1 VNTLFKSEANKYTV
15 YGALF
20 GLCFPIV
27 ASIVAIFTSGQS
39 FSLDTL
45 FYVQQS
51 NPLLWIIHSAPFC
64 LGFVARFAGQ
74 RQDRLNNTIANME
87 QTIALRT
94 EELQDAI
101 TNAQSANQTKSEFL
115 ANMSHEIRTPLNGI
129 IGMTGLLLETPL
141 NAEQQDFVHTVRS
154 SGDAL
159 LTIIN
164 DILDFSKIE
173 AGKLDLEEH
182 PFDLRRCIE
191 ESLDLLAPNAA
202 KKCIELAYLIEG
214 KPLTTV
220 VGDVTRLRQILVNLV
235 SNAVKFTQ
243 QGEVVLSLRS
253 QLIDNGQHRLY
264 FALKDTGIGIPPER
278 LDRLF
283 KSFSQVDTSTTRKF
297 GGTGLGLAISKQ
309 LAEMMGGSMSVESE
323 VDVGSTFCFTVVVE
337 VIPDSSQRYLEEVEP
352 HLVGKHVLIVDD
364 NATNRLIL
372 TRQTES
378 WGMIPLALSSGME
391 ALTHLH
397 RNAAF
402 DLAILD
408 MQMPEMDGLE
418 LAREIRQYGSL
429 KDIRALS
436 TMPLVML
443 TSIGQRDLG
452 TQGIEFAAYL
462 TKPVKPSPLYDAL
475 LRIFVEQQAQQ
486 VSTRRHVS
494 PTQVRFDPEMAKSRP
509 LHILL
514 ADDNTINQ
522 KVALRMLERVGY
534 RAEVAANGIE
544 VLEALNRHSY
554 DVVLMDIQMPEMDGI
569 EATKRIRKEWLPE
582 QQPRIIAVTANA
594 LKGDRERYLKA
605 GMDDYISKPVQMKA
619 LVEALERCEPLA
631 KRVNRPVIT
640 KDSMALP
647 VNGHILMH
655 ENSPINVER
664 LKAYLGE
671 DALEFL
677 IELAPMFLE
686 SAPKHL
692 SSLYRAV
699 SQGDSDML
707 FKAAHTLKGSSASIG
722 AIPLSKLSKQVE
734 QVGRDGSLA
743 DVVPKIKLL
752 EAEYERVKEV
762 LTAYQVSNP
771 SPPNPP
777 RLAIASGVPRGEGGV
792 RAR

>member
-1 VNTLFKSEANKYTV
+1 MNTLFKSEANKYTV
-15 YGALF
+15 YGVLF
-20 GLCFPIV
+20 GLCFPII
-27 ASIVAIFTSGQS
+27 ALLVAIFTSGRG
-39 FSLDTL
+39 FSVETL
-45 FYVQQS
+45 LYVVQS
-51 NPLLWIIHSAPFC
+51 NPLLWIISSAPFV
-64 LGFVARFAGQ
+64 LGVVARFTGE
-74 RQDRLNNTIANME
+74 RQDRLNDIIANME

-94 EELQDAI
+94 EELEGAI
-101 TNAQSANQTKSEFL
+101 TDAQSANQTKSEFL

-141 NAEQQDFVHTVRS
+141 NAEQQDFVQTVRS

-182 PFDLRRCIE
+182 PFDLRGCIE
-191 ESLDLLAPNAA
+191 ESLDLLAPKAA
-202 KKCIELAYLIEG
+202 QKGIELAYLVEG

-220 VGDVTRLRQILVNLV
+220 MGDVTRLRQILVNLV
-235 SNAVKFTQ
+235 SNAVKFTNE
-243 QGEVVLSLRS
+243 GEVVVSVRS
-253 QLIDNGQHRLY
+253 QLIDNGHHRLY
-264 FALKDTGIGIPPER
+264 FSVKDTGIGIPPER
-278 LDRLF
+278 LNRLF

-323 VDVGSTFCFTVVVE
+323 VGKGSTFCFTVVIE
-337 VIPDSSQRYLEEVEP
+337 VIPDSSQRYLEEIEP

-378 WGMIPLALSSGME
+378 WGMIPLAVSSGME
-391 ALTHLH
+391 ALTQLRSHPT
-397 RNAAF
+397 F

-408 MQMPEMDGLE
+408 MQMPEMDGLQ
-418 LAREIRQYGSL
+418 LAREIRQYATLRGIQGL
-429 KDIRALS
+429 KS
-436 TMPLVML
+436 MPLVML
-443 TSIGQRDLG
+443 TSIGHRDLG

-475 LRIFVEQQAQQ
+475 VRIFVEQQAQQ
-486 VSTRRHVS
+486 VSTRRHVA
-494 PTQVRFDPEMAKSRP
+494 PTQVSFDPEMAKSHP

-544 VLEALNRHSY
+544 VLEALSRHSY
-554 DVVLMDIQMPEMDGI
+554 DVVLMDIQMPEMDGV

-594 LKGDRERYLKA
+594 LKGDRERYLEA

-619 LVEALERCEPLA
+619 LVKALEACEPLA

-640 KDSMALP
+640 KDNMALP
-647 VNGHILMH
+647 ANGHILMH
-655 ENSPINVER
+655 ENSPISVER

-677 IELAPMFLE
+677 IELAPMFME

-692 SSLYRAV
+692 ASLNQAV
-699 SQGDSDML
+699 KQGNTDML

-734 QVGRDGSLA
+734 RVGREGTLA

-752 EAEYERVKEV
+752 EAEYERVREA
-762 LTAYQVSNP
+762 LTAY
-771 SPPNPP
+771 
-777 RLAIASGVPRGEGGV
+777 AIQDT
-792 RAR
+792 

>member
-1 VNTLFKSEANKYTV
+1 MNTLFKSEANKYTL

-27 ASIVAIFTSGQS
+27 ASIVAIFASGQG
-39 FSLDTL
+39 FSLDTF
-45 FYVQQS
+45 FYVQQN
-51 NPLLWIIHSAPFC
+51 NPLLWIIHSAPFF

-74 RQDRLNNTIANME
+74 RQDRLNDIIGNME
-87 QTIALRT
+87 QTIARRT
-94 EELQDAI
+94 EELQEAI

-191 ESLDLLAPNAA
+191 ESLDLLAPKAA
-202 KKCIELAYLIEG
+202 KKGIELAYLIEG
-214 KPLTTV
+214 KPLTKV

-235 SNAVKFTQ
+235 SNAVKFTHK
-243 QGEVVLSLRS
+243 GEVVISVRS
-253 QLIDNGQHRLY
+253 QLVDNGSHRLY
-264 FALKDTGIGIPPER
+264 FAVKDTGIGIPAQR
-278 LDRLF
+278 LERLF

-323 VDVGSTFCFTVVVE
+323 VGVGSTFCFTVLVE
-337 VIPDSSQRYLEEVEP
+337 AIPDSSQRHLEEVEP

-378 WGMIPLALSSGME
+378 WGMIPLALPSGIE
-391 ALTHLH
+391 ALTHLRGH
-397 RNAAF
+397 SAF

-408 MQMPEMDGLE
+408 MQMPEMDGLQ

-429 KDIRALS
+429 KEIPALS

-475 LRIFVEQQAQQ
+475 VRIFIEQEAQKA
-486 VSTRRHVS
+486 STRRHLS
-494 PTQVRFDPEMAKSRP
+494 PKKASFDPEMAKSHP

-594 LKGDRERYLKA
+594 LKGDRERYLEA

-619 LVEALERCEPLA
+619 LVEALEECEALA

-640 KDSMALP
+640 KENMALP
-647 VNGHILMH
+647 ANGHLLMH
-655 ENSPINVER
+655 ENSPIHVER

-671 DALEFL
+671 DALQFL
-677 IELAPMFLE
+677 IELAPMFIE

-692 SSLYRAV
+692 ANLKQAV
-699 SQGDSDML
+699 SEGNRDLL

-734 QVGRDGSLA
+734 QVGRQGSLT

-752 EAEYERVKEV
+752 EAEYQRVKEV
-762 LTAYQVSNP
+762 LTAY
-771 SPPNPP
+771 
-777 RLAIASGVPRGEGGV
+777 AG
-792 RAR
+792 

>member
-1 VNTLFKSEANKYTV
+1 MNTLFKSEANKYTV

-27 ASIVAIFTSGQS
+27 ASIVAIFASGQN

-45 FYVQQS
+45 LYVQQS
-51 NPLLWIIHSAPFC
+51 NPLLWIISSAPFC
-64 LGFVARFAGQ
+64 LGLVARFAGE
-74 RQDRLNNTIANME
+74 RQDRLNDTIANME
-87 QTIALRT
+87 QTIARRT
-94 EELQDAI
+94 DELQDAI
-101 TNAQSANQTKSEFL
+101 RNAQSANQTKSEFL

-141 NAEQQDFVHTVRS
+141 NAEQQDFVHTVRR

-182 PFDLRRCIE
+182 PFDLRGCIE
-191 ESLDLLAPNAA
+191 ESLDLLAPKAA
-202 KKCIELAYLIEG
+202 EKGIELAYLIEG
-214 KPLTTV
+214 KPVSKV

-235 SNAVKFTQ
+235 SNAVKFTHE
-243 QGEVVLSLRS
+243 GEVVVSVRS
-253 QLIDNGQHRLY
+253 QLVDNGYHRLY
-264 FALKDTGIGIPPER
+264 FSVKDTGIGIPAER
-278 LDRLF
+278 LERLF
-283 KSFSQVDTSTTRKF
+283 KSFSQVDTSTTRRF

-323 VDVGSTFCFTVVVE
+323 VGTGSTFCFTVLVE
-337 VIPDSSQRYLEEVEP
+337 AIPDSSQRYLEEIEP

-378 WGMIPLALSSGME
+378 WGMIPLAVSSGVE
-391 ALTHLH
+391 ALTHL
-397 RNAAF
+397 RRDSAF

-429 KDIRALS
+429 KGIRALS

-452 TQGIEFAAYL
+452 TEGIEFAAYL

-475 LRIFVEQQAQQ
+475 VRIFVEQQAQQ
-486 VSTRRHVS
+486 ASTRRHVS
-494 PTQVRFDPEMAKSRP
+494 PKKASFDAEMAKSHP

-544 VLEALNRHSY
+544 VLDALNRHSY

-594 LKGDRERYLKA
+594 LKGDRERYLEA

-640 KDSMALP
+640 KENMALP
-647 VNGHILMH
+647 ADGHILMH

-677 IELAPMFLE
+677 IELAPMFMQ

-692 SSLYRAV
+692 ASLNQAV
-699 SQGDSDML
+699 SEGDSDLL

-734 QVGRDGSLA
+734 LVGREGSLA

-762 LTAYQVSNP
+762 LTAYAYQ
-771 SPPNPP
+771 
-777 RLAIASGVPRGEGGV
+777 AG
-792 RAR
+792 

>member
-1 VNTLFKSEANKYTV
+1 MLHEIENYYHLVSPLKGIISEGLKVKTLFESEANKYTV
-15 YGALF
+15 YGVLF
-20 GLCFPIV
+20 GLAFPFV
-27 ASIVAIFTSGQS
+27 ALAVAILASGRG
-39 FSLDTL
+39 FSLDT
-45 FYVQQS
+45 FVYVQQT
-51 NPLLWIIHSAPFC
+51 NPLLWIIYSAPFW
-64 LGFVARFAGQ
+64 LGLVARFAGQ
-74 RQDRLNNTIANME
+74 RQDRLNKTLANME
-87 QTIALRT
+87 ETIAIRT
-94 EELQDAI
+94 EELQAAI

-191 ESLDLLAPNAA
+191 ESLDLLAPKAA
-202 KKCIELAYLIEG
+202 KKGIELAYLIEG

-220 VGDVTRLRQILVNLV
+220 IGDVTRLRQILVNLV
-235 SNAVKFTQ
+235 SNAVKFTHK
-243 QGEVVLSLRS
+243 GEVVISVSS
-253 QLIDNGQHRLY
+253 QLVDNGYHKLY
-264 FALKDTGIGIPPER
+264 FAVKDTGIGIPPER

-283 KSFSQVDTSTTRKF
+283 KSFSQVDPSTTRKF

-309 LAEMMGGSMSVESE
+309 LAQMMGGSMSVESE
-323 VDVGSTFCFTVVVE
+323 VGVGSTFCFTVTVE
-337 VIPDSSQRYLEEVEP
+337 AVQDTSQRYLEEVEP

-378 WGMIPLALSSGME
+378 WGMIPLAVASGEE
-391 ALTHLH
+391 ALRCLH
-397 RNAAF
+397 GNSAF

-408 MQMPEMDGLE
+408 MQMPEMDGLQ
-418 LAREIRQYGSL
+418 LAREIRQYASL
-429 KDIRALS
+429 RGIHNLK

-443 TSIGQRDLG
+443 TSIGQRELG

-475 LRIFVEQQAQQ
+475 VQIFVEQQTQQ
-486 VSTRRHVS
+486 ASKRRHVS
-494 PTQVRFDPEMAKSRP
+494 PTQVKFDPEMAKSHP

-544 VLEALNRHSY
+544 VLDALNRHSY
-554 DVVLMDIQMPEMDGI
+554 DVVLMDIQMPEMDGV
-569 EATKRIRKEWLPE
+569 EATKRIRKEWPTE

-594 LKGDRERYLKA
+594 LKGDREQYLQA
-605 GMDDYISKPVQMKA
+605 GMDDYISKPVQMKS
-619 LVEALERCEPLA
+619 LVEALKQCEPLA

-640 KDSMALP
+640 KENMALP
-647 VNGHILMH
+647 ANGHILMH

-692 SSLYRAV
+692 ANLHRAV
-699 SQGDSDML
+699 NEKNSDML
-707 FKAAHTLKGSSASIG
+707 FNAAHTLKGSSASIG
-722 AIPLSKLSKQVE
+722 AVPLSKLSKQVE
-734 QVGRDGSLA
+734 AIGRQGSLTE
-743 DVVPKIKLL
+743 VEPKIKLL
-752 EAEYERVKEV
+752 EAENERVKDV
-762 LTAYQVSNP
+762 LTAYQ
-771 SPPNPP
+771 
-777 RLAIASGVPRGEGGV
+777 AG
-792 RAR
+792 